1 MIVSDLNFLVIED
14 DDFQREVIVGILIRL
29 GAIHVTEARTGTE
42 ALNILNE
49 LDSNPIDI
57 ILCDLNMP
65 EMDGMEFLR
74 HIGNSHSSIATI
86 IMSALDGAL
95 IESVRKMARAYG
107 TNLLGAIEKPIT
119 PAHLETL
126 FSLYKARDFK
136 QRNESNPG
144 SQFTLNEILE
154 GLTNGEFEPF
164 FQPKIQLSTGKLIGA
179 EALARWIHPS
189 YGVIAP
195 YAFIDL
201 LENSGNIDILTFVM
215 LEKSAKVCKLLHSK
229 GFQISIS
236 INLSLKSLTDT
247 KLADKITRLI
257 LDAGIDPKYVILE
270 ITESAAITE
279 MAPALENLA
288 RLRMKGFGLSID
300 DYGTG
305 YSSMQQIARI
315 AFTELKI
322 DQSFVREMTTSNIS
336 KVLINSSIEMAT
348 KLQMK
353 STAEGIETRSDWEQ
367 LKSMNCD
374 LGQGYYIA
382 KPMNLE
388 DFLNFCNQSSLVK

>member
-42 ALNILNE
+42 ALKILNE

>member
-1 MIVSDLNFLVIED
+1 MVANELTFLVIED
-14 DDFQREVIVGILIRL
+14 DDFQREVIVDILGRL
-29 GAIHVTEARTGTE
+29 GSRNIQEARTGTE
-42 ALNILNE
+42 ALNILK
-49 LDSNPIDI
+49 DSTLSSIDI

-95 IESVRKMARAYG
+95 IESVRKMASAYG
-107 TNLLGAIEKPIT
+107 IYLLGAIEKPIT
-119 PAHLETL
+119 PVQLEAL
-126 FSLYKARDFK
+126 FSIYKSRESKQKQEFK
-136 QRNESNPG
+136 HG
-144 SQFTLNEILE
+144 SLFTIGEILE
-154 GLTNGEFEPF
+154 GLTNGDFVPF
-164 FQPKIQLSTGKLIGA
+164 FQPKMHLATGKLIGA
-179 EALARWIHPS
+179 EALARWRHPQR
-189 YGVIAP
+189 GVIAP

-201 LENSGNIDILTFVM
+201 LEKSGNIDILTFTM
-215 LEKSAKVCKLLHSK
+215 LEQSAKACKLIHEK
-229 GFQISIS
+229 GNEISIS
-236 INLSLKSLTDT
+236 VNLSLTSLADI
-247 KLADKITRLI
+247 KLADKITRIVLES
-257 LDAGIDPKYVILE
+257 GVNPKFIILE
-270 ITESAAITE
+270 ITETAAMTE

-305 YSSMQQIARI
+305 YSSMQQISRI

-322 DQSFVREMTTSNIS
+322 DQSFVREMTTSNVS

-353 STAEGIETRSDWEQ
+353 CTAEGIETKNDWEQ
-367 LKSMNCD
+367 LKSMNCE

-382 KPMNLE
+382 KPMSLDEFLKFCEQNL
-388 DFLNFCNQSSLVK
+388 N

>member
-1 MIVSDLNFLVIED
+1 MVAEELKFLVIED
-14 DDFQREVIVGILIRL
+14 DDFQREIIVDILGRL
-29 GAIHVTEARTGTE
+29 GAMKVTEARTGTE
-42 ALNILNE
+42 ALNYLNDE
-49 LDSNPIDI
+49 KPNSIDI

-95 IESVRKMARAYG
+95 IDSVRKMASAYG
-107 TNLLGAIEKPIT
+107 TYLLGAIEKPIT
-119 PAHLETL
+119 PANLETL
-126 FSLYKARDFK
+126 FSLFKSRDVK
-136 QRNESNPG
+136 QRKELNQG
-144 SQFTLNEILE
+144 SLFTLGDILE
-154 GLTNGEFEPF
+154 GLTNGDFVPF
-164 FQPKIQLSTGKLIGA
+164 FQPKIQLSSGRLIGA
-179 EALARWIHPS
+179 EALARWVHPER
-189 YGVIAP
+189 GVIAP

-201 LENSGNIDILTFVM
+201 LEKSGNIDILTFIM
-215 LEKSAKVCKLLHSK
+215 LEESAKACKLIHAQGHK
-229 GFQISIS
+229 ISIS
-236 INLSLKSLTDT
+236 VNLSLTSLADT
-247 KLADKITRLI
+247 KLADKITRVVSESGL
-257 LDAGIDPKYVILE
+257 DPKYIILE
-270 ITESAAITE
+270 ITETAAMTE

-322 DQSFVREMTTSNIS
+322 DQSFVREMTTSNVS

-348 KLQMK
+348 KLQIK
-353 STAEGIETRSDWEQ
+353 CTAEGIETKNDLEQ
-367 LKSMNCD
+367 LKGMNCD

-382 KPMNLE
+382 KPMSFEN
-388 DFLNFCNQSSLVK
+388 FLKFCNQSLSN

>member
-1 MIVSDLNFLVIED
+1 MAINDLNFLVIED
-14 DDFQREVIVGILIRL
+14 DDFQREVIVDILARL
-29 GAIHVTEARTGTE
+29 GAMHVTEARTGNE
-42 ALNILNE
+42 ALKILNE
-49 LDSNPIDI
+49 TDSSPIDI

-74 HIGNSHSSIATI
+74 HIGTSHSSVATI

-95 IESVRKMARAYG
+95 IESVRKMASAYG
-107 TNLLGAIEKPIT
+107 INLLGAIEKPIT

-126 FSLYKARDFK
+126 FSLYNARDFK
-136 QRNESNPG
+136 QGKASNQG
-144 SQFTLNEILE
+144 SRFTLGEILE
-154 GLTNGEFEPF
+154 GLTNGDFEPF
-164 FQPKIQLSTGKLIGA
+164 FQPKIQLATGKLIGA
-179 EALARWIHPS
+179 EALARWAHPLH
-189 YGVIAP
+189 GVIAP

-201 LENSGNIDILTFVM
+201 LEKTGNIDILTFVM
-215 LEKSAKVCKLLHSK
+215 LEKSAKACQFLHSQ
-229 GFQISIS
+229 GFKISIS
-236 INLSLKSLTDT
+236 INLSLTSLTDT
-247 KLADKITRLI
+247 KLADKITRII
-257 LDAGIDPKYVILE
+257 LESGIDPKYIILE
-270 ITESAAITE
+270 ITETAAMTE

-322 DQSFVREMTTSNIS
+322 DQSFVREMTTSNVS
-336 KVLINSSIEMAT
+336 KVLINSSIDMAT

-353 STAEGIETRSDWEQ
+353 STAEGIETKTDWEQ
-367 LKSMNCD
+367 LQSMNCD

-382 KPMNLE
+382 KPMNFN
-388 DFLNFCNQSSLVK
+388 DFLNFCNQSIGVR

>member
-1 MIVSDLNFLVIED
+1 MVAEELKFLVIED
-14 DDFQREVIVGILIRL
+14 DDFQREIIVDILGRL
-29 GAIHVTEARTGTE
+29 GAMKVTEARTGTE
-42 ALNILNE
+42 ALNYLNDE
-49 LDSNPIDI
+49 KPNSIDI

-95 IESVRKMARAYG
+95 IDSVRKMASAYG
-107 TNLLGAIEKPIT
+107 TYLLGAIEKPIT
-119 PAHLETL
+119 PANLETL
-126 FSLYKARDFK
+126 FSLFKSRDVK
-136 QRNESNPG
+136 QRKELNQG
-144 SQFTLNEILE
+144 SLFTLGEILE
-154 GLTNGEFEPF
+154 GLTNGDFVPF
-164 FQPKIQLSTGKLIGA
+164 FQPKIQLSSGRLIGA
-179 EALARWIHPS
+179 EALARWVHPER
-189 YGVIAP
+189 GVIAP

-201 LENSGNIDILTFVM
+201 LEKSGNIDILTFIM
-215 LEKSAKVCKLLHSK
+215 LEESAKACKLIHAQGHK
-229 GFQISIS
+229 ISIS
-236 INLSLKSLTDT
+236 VNLSLTSLADT
-247 KLADKITRLI
+247 KLADKITRVVSESGL
-257 LDAGIDPKYVILE
+257 DPKYIILE
-270 ITESAAITE
+270 ITETAAMTE

-322 DQSFVREMTTSNIS
+322 DQSFVREMTTSNVS

-348 KLQMK
+348 RLQIK
-353 STAEGIETRSDWEQ
+353 CTAEGIETKNDLEQ
-367 LKSMNCD
+367 LKGMNCD

-382 KPMNLE
+382 KPMSFEN
-388 DFLNFCNQSSLVK
+388 FLKFCNQSLSN

>member
-1 MIVSDLNFLVIED
+1 MVANELTFLVIED
-14 DDFQREVIVGILIRL
+14 DDFQREVIVDILGRL
-29 GAIHVTEARTGTE
+29 GSKNIQEARTGTE
-42 ALNILNE
+42 ALNILK
-49 LDSNPIDI
+49 DSTLSSIDI

-95 IESVRKMARAYG
+95 IESVRKMASAYG
-107 TNLLGAIEKPIT
+107 IYLLGAIEKPIT
-119 PAHLETL
+119 PAQLEAL
-126 FSLYKARDFK
+126 FSIYKSRESKQKQEFK
-136 QRNESNPG
+136 HG
-144 SQFTLNEILE
+144 SLFTLGEILE
-154 GLTNGEFEPF
+154 GLTNGDFVPF
-164 FQPKIQLSTGKLIGA
+164 FQPKIHLATGKLIGA
-179 EALARWIHPS
+179 EALARWRHPQR
-189 YGVIAP
+189 GVIAP

-201 LENSGNIDILTFVM
+201 LEKSGHIDILTFTM
-215 LEKSAKVCKLLHSK
+215 LEQSAKACKLIHEK
-229 GFQISIS
+229 GHEISIS
-236 INLSLKSLTDT
+236 VNLSLTSLADI
-247 KLADKITRLI
+247 KLADKITHIVLES
-257 LDAGIDPKYVILE
+257 GVNPKFIILE
-270 ITESAAITE
+270 ITETAAMTE

-305 YSSMQQIARI
+305 YSSMQQISRI

-322 DQSFVREMTTSNIS
+322 DQSFVREMTTSNVS

-353 STAEGIETRSDWEQ
+353 CTAEGIETKNDWEQ
-367 LKSMNCD
+367 LKSMNCE

-382 KPMNLE
+382 KPMSLDEFFKFSEQNL
-388 DFLNFCNQSSLVK
+388 N

>member
-1 MIVSDLNFLVIED
+1 MKINTLNFLVIED
-14 DDFQREVIVGILIRL
+14 DDFQREVIVDILARL
-29 GAIHVTEARTGTE
+29 GAMHVTEARTGNE

-49 LDSNPIDI
+49 TDSSPIDI

-74 HIGNSHSSIATI
+74 HIGTSHSSIATI

-95 IESVRKMARAYG
+95 IESVRKMASAYG
-107 TNLLGAIEKPIT
+107 INLLGAIEKPIT

-136 QRNESNPG
+136 QGKASNQG
-144 SQFTLNEILE
+144 SHFTLGEILE
-154 GLTNGEFEPF
+154 GLTNGDFEPF
-164 FQPKIQLSTGKLIGA
+164 FQPKIQLATGKLIGA
-179 EALARWIHPS
+179 EALARWIHPLH
-189 YGVIAP
+189 GIIAP

-201 LENSGNIDILTFVM
+201 LEKTGNIDILTFVM
-215 LEKSAKVCKLLHSK
+215 LEKSAKACQFLHSQ
-229 GFQISIS
+229 GFKISIS
-236 INLSLKSLTDT
+236 INLSLTSLTDT
-247 KLADKITRLI
+247 KLADKITRI
-257 LDAGIDPKYVILE
+257 VFDSGIDPKYIILE
-270 ITESAAITE
+270 ITETAAMTE

-322 DQSFVREMTTSNIS
+322 DQSFVREMATSNVS
-336 KVLINSSIEMAT
+336 KVLINSSIDMAT

-353 STAEGIETRSDWEQ
+353 STAEGIETKTDWEQ
-367 LKSMNCD
+367 LQSMNCD

-382 KPMNLE
+382 KPMNFN
-388 DFLNFCNQSSLVK
+388 DFLNFCKQSIEVR

>member
-1 MIVSDLNFLVIED
+1 MVTNELNFLVIED
-14 DDFQREVIVGILIRL
+14 DDFQREVVVDILTRL
-29 GAIHVTEARTGTE
+29 GATTVTEARTGTE
-42 ALNILNE
+42 ALNFLN
-49 LDSNPIDI
+49 DSKSEEIDI

-74 HIGNSHSSIATI
+74 HMGHSHSSIATI

-95 IESVRKMARAYG
+95 IESVRKMASAYG
-107 TNLLGAIEKPIT
+107 TYLLGSIEKPIT
-119 PAHLETL
+119 PAQLETL
-126 FSLYKARDFK
+126 FTIYNSRDLK
-136 QRNESNPG
+136 QRNDYSGG
-144 SQFTLNEILE
+144 SGYTLGEVLE
-154 GLTNGEFEPF
+154 GLTNGDFEPH

-179 EALARWIHPS
+179 EALARWNHPDR
-189 YGVIAP
+189 GIIAP

-201 LENSGNIDILTFVM
+201 LEKSGNIDILTFIM
-215 LEKSAKVCKLLHSK
+215 LEESAKACKELHAQGHK
-229 GFQISIS
+229 ISIS
-236 INLSLKSLTDT
+236 VNLSLTSLVDT
-247 KLADKITRLI
+247 KLADKITRVVLES
-257 LDAGIDPKYVILE
+257 GVDPKYFILE
-270 ITESAAITE
+270 ITETAAMTE

-322 DQSFVREMTTSNIS
+322 DQSFVREMATSNVS

-353 STAEGIETRSDWEQ
+353 CTAEGIETKTDWEQ

-382 KPMNLE
+382 KPMSFKDFLKFCNENLE
-388 DFLNFCNQSSLVK
+388 H